1 MSKEV
6 IAVIAGEELTQADYE
21 EFLQRIPEQ
30 QRAYANHPQAKQ
42 YYVDQF
48 IAANLFAK
56 EGEDEKL
63 DETEDFKKIMAKM
76 RKETLSQMAMAEAL
90 KGIDVSVEEA
100 KEFYESNK
108 AMFGKGETVQAKHIL
123 VDSEEKAK
131 EIFAAIEKGETTFE
145 EAAKAHSSCPSKEKG
160 GDLGEFGKG
169 QMVKEFEDAAF
180 AAEIG
185 KVTDPVKSQFGY
197 HLIKVE
203 KHNEPETKS
212 FEEVKDEVAN
222 QLLQQK
228 NAAAF
233 NAKLDELKA
242 KYMKG

>member
-1 MSKEV
+1 MSQEV

-30 QRAYANHPQAKQ
+30 QRAYAKHPQAKQ

-56 EGEDEKL
+56 AGEDEKL

-76 RKETLSQMAMAEAL
+76 RKETLSQMAMAETL

-100 KEFYESNK
+100 KAFYEANK
-108 AMFGKGETVQAKHIL
+108 AMFGKDETVQAKHIL
-123 VDSEEKAK
+123 VDSEKQAK

-203 KHNEPETKS
+203 KHNEPETKT